1 MRSAHRGARPD
12 CAVATIF
19 TGIPSTK
26 TVLTTM
32 LVASVRNWFALGLS
46 ASMYQSVPNLN
57 RGSIVSSFVTGGIE
71 SAVIQAKAAAGKSVG
86 PRR

>member
-1 MRSAHRGARPD
+1 MRSAHRGTPGLRGSD
-12 CAVATIF
+12 DL
-19 TGIPSTK
+19 TGIRSTK

-32 LVASVRNWFALGLS
+32 LVASVRNWFALGLT
-46 ASMYQSVPNLN
+46 ASMYQSEPNMN
-57 RGSIVSSFVTGGIE
+57 RGSIVSSFATGGIE

>member
-1 MRSAHRGARPD
+1 
-12 CAVATIF
+12 
-19 TGIPSTK
+19 
-26 TVLTTM
+26 M

-71 SAVIQAKAAAGKSVG
+71 SAVIQAMAPPESQLG